1 MHVAVLTLLFVV
13 GSAYAA
19 RCPPVFGEFEC
30 PIGYT
35 CKDSQCYGRNGSPST
50 VCGFETDCSEGTIC
64 VEGKCYPHSAIKCN
78 RHVLV
83 AEGQARSIVSDCGKK
98 GKCVN
103 GQSPKLS
110 AWDMQTADQT
120 WTVDQTDA
128 VFGRVQLN
136 LFFNPSFKKNRQL
149 SKRVINILLEHLN
162 QSATASQTKF
172 VITDSA
178 IQMLV
183 SPQRHKSPL
192 IASFDDAP
200 FAECTSIFCG
210 KGSYCVDGKCVN
222 GVGVDCREENCRG
235 GTVCVNGVC
244 VLDPCPASCPADQ
257 SCRLGECRI
266 MEGLPCVEECSGPY
280 TCVDGHCR
288 RNDCE
293 RRVCQLGE
301 ACESGQCQ
309 KVTGRFCTWAPRD
322 CGHAF
327 ACKENQCVDM
337 LTPFATLPPHQ
348 DNRLPNNMWYP
359 MKFLSSVQENNVM
372 HYEENM
378 MKKRKLHLFAESQA
392 ALHALSK
399 GVFKKAP
406 M

>member
-1 MHVAVLTLLFVV
+1 MHVAVLALLFLV

-35 CKDSQCYGRNGSPST
+35 CKDSQCIGRNGGPST
-50 VCGFETDCSEGTIC
+50 FCGFETECSDGTIC
-64 VEGKCYPHSAIKCN
+64 VEGKCYPQSAIKCN
-78 RHVLV
+78 RHVLT
-83 AEGQARSIVSDCGKK
+83 ADGQARSIVSDCGKK

-103 GQSPKLS
+103 GQCVLDRCLGVTCAEGELCRDGECTKIAETFCLGHADCGP
-110 AWDMQTADQT
+110 DMDC
-120 WTVDQTDA
+120 
-128 VFGRVQLN
+128 R
-136 LFFNPSFKKNRQL
+136 SNRCRIRTPEPICNCQPNE
-149 SKRVINILLEHLN
+149 ICHHGQCYPNA
-162 QSATASQTKF
+162 Q
-172 VITDSA
+172 
-178 IQMLV
+178 
-183 SPQRHKSPL
+183 
-192 IASFDDAP
+192 
-200 FAECTSIFCG
+200 CTSIFCG

-266 MEGLPCVEECSGPY
+266 MEGLPCVEECGGPY

-301 ACESGQCQ
+301 ACENGQCQ

-327 ACKENQCVDM
+327 ACKENQCVDL
-337 LTPFATLPPHQ
+337 LTPIATVPPHQ
-348 DNRLPNNMWYP
+348 DNRLPN
-359 MKFLSSVQENNVM
+359 K
-372 HYEENM
+372 
-378 MKKRKLHLFAESQA
+378 
-392 ALHALSK
+392 
-399 GVFKKAP
+399 
-406 M
+406 